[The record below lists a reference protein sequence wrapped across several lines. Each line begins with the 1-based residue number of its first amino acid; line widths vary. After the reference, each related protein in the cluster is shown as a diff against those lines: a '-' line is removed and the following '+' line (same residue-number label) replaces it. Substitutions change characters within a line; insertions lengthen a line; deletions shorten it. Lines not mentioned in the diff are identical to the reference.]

1 MEAVITKKE
10 KSEPLRV
17 LFHSWHTLSH
27 SYGIVAAFLLIHL
40 YKNYGPDGKIKKN
53 AIDIYVEEAP
63 FFNPEWNNKKKWV
76 YSEEYNNIL
85 KNLKV
90 YNSEPIDIIYRQTYH
105 YNINVTNENKNI
117 PKCVFYTSEF
127 AKLSETY
134 FSLQKPTDLEPTKYN
149 DYIKLF
155 LDNFKNIYFTAPSEW
170 SARGMISY
178 LNNNETS
185 PRNRIITHGVDTSIF
200 KKLDDQTIRNQ
211 IRNRYN
217 VKNTDILMINIGAM
231 TTNKGILLILECLNI
246 LVNRQFKKEYKLM
259 LKGSG
264 ELYKCKD
271 FLNIYFDEFKK
282 NGKMTSE
289 EIDNLLENHI
299 IFTDKTLSFE
309 RINDLFNACDLYISP
324 YLAEGF
330 GLTMLESLAAGLP
343 VLVPKTGST
352 KEYIEAIYNNG
363 GNEYITYV
371 DSVVGINQDSLC
383 QNVITVE
390 DLLSVFNNTDFTVPK
405 QNYLQMI
412 NYINKELSW
421 DHVSTLLF
429 EYLNEIVS
437 DKLI

>member
-1 MEAVITKKE
+1 MDAIITKKE
-10 KSEPLRV
+10 KSEPLKLLVRG
-17 LFHSWHTLSH
+17 WIQIPH
-27 SYGIVAAFLLIHL
+27 SYAIINCFQIIHL
-40 YKNYGPDGKIKKN
+40 YLNYGSDGKIKHN
-53 AIDIYVEEAP
+53 AIDIYIEEAP
-63 FFNPEWNNKKKWV
+63 YFNPEWNNKKKWV
-76 YSEEYNNIL
+76 YSEEYNQIL
-85 KNLKV
+85 KNLKI
-90 YNSEPIDIIYRQTYH
+90 YNGESIDIIYSVTYP
-105 YNINVTNENKNI
+105 YNINVTNENKDI

-127 AKLSETY
+127 AKLSDSY
-134 FSLQKPTDLEPTKYN
+134 FSLQKPTDLDPTKFN

-155 LDNFKNIYFTAPSEW
+155 IDNFKNIYFTAPSNW
-170 SARGMISY
+170 SARGMIEY

-185 PRNRIITHGVDTSIF
+185 PRNRVITHGVDTSIF

-282 NGKMTSE
+282 NGKMTFE

-309 RINDLFNACDLYISP
+309 RINDIFNACDLYISP

-363 GNEYITYV
+363 GNEYITFV
-371 DSVVGINQDSLC
+371 DSVVGMEQNGLC
-383 QNVITVE
+383 QNVITTE
-390 DLLSVFNNTDFTVPK
+390 NLLSVLNNTDFTAPK
-405 QNYLQMI
+405 DNYLQMV

-429 EYLNEIVS
+429 KYLNEIVS
-437 DKLI
+437 DNLI